1 MVVEDDNNKFRAFI
15 DQMPDAFF
23 AHDTDGKLIAVNQ
36 QACARLGYTRTEI
49 QGMSIGELIPQLDPA
64 IAQPCRKQSKI
75 GEPLSIPCMLRHK
88 DGSSTIA
95 EVHLSISLINEQ
107 RVCLGLILDPHE
119 NSAGALRQDRLSKLY
134 KALSEVNQAIVRMD
148 DESALFPLV
157 CRMAVDFGGLK
168 MAWIGQFNSARQQ
181 IEPVVSYG
189 SGINHLHEIV
199 AAINVNLPAEYKCGT
214 ANFQENRRLI
224 INNIST
230 DPQYAPWRDHAQ
242 LYGWGSIGVFPIYRN
257 TRLFALLIVYHEQS
271 GVFDDEIIRLLYE
284 MSCDITFALDN
295 FDREKERKQ
304 AAEILRISEDKYAKT
319 FRNSPNPISITTLAG
334 GRIIEV
340 NEAWTRITG
349 YTYEEAIGRTVAEL
363 GIWKNQSDRKALA
376 NELVHKGRAVDFEFE
391 FNTKTGEVTC
401 LVSAEIVEI
410 QREQCLVL
418 VAQDISGL
426 KQAMETINEQ
436 KNFLNAILESEPECV
451 KVVTRAGKLIQMNK
465 AGLSMLEVNTLEEAQ
480 RLGLLAF
487 VLPSHKEAFAEL
499 HRNVC
504 AGKSGVLEFL
514 VVGQKGT
521 RRWLETHATPL
532 RNANG
537 EIIALLGITR
547 DITEKK
553 LTNELIWKQANFDLL
568 TTLPNRFMF
577 YDRLAVEIKKAHREE
592 KMLALLF
599 IDLDRFKEV
608 NDTLGHQIGDLLL
621 VEAANR
627 IVSCVRQSD
636 TVARL
641 GGDEFTVILSQL
653 HDASFVDEIAA
664 NINAILAEP
673 FMIEG
678 ELGQLYISASIGIT
692 LYPSDGA
699 DVENLLRNAD
709 QAMYVAK
716 NSGRNRFSYF
726 THSMQEQAQMRLS
739 LLNDLRGALGEN
751 QLVLYF
757 QPIID
762 MTTGN
767 IIKAEALLRW
777 NHPRRGL
784 VSPMEFIPLAEETG
798 LIVEIGEWVFKEAAR
813 WVSRRIRQ
821 DESVVQISVNMSPV
835 EFHSETANIV
845 GRIAYL
851 QELEISGHNLVIE
864 ITEGLLLNADPGITD
879 KLIQFRNA
887 GIQVA
892 IDDFG
897 TGYSALSY
905 LKKFDIDY
913 LKLDQSFV
921 RDLATDPDDMA
932 LSEAI
937 IAMAHK
943 LGLKVIAEGVET
955 REQMELLADAGCDY
969 AQGYLYSK
977 PVPARQFEL
986 LLENNHATHF

>member
-1 MVVEDDNNKFRAFI
+1 MNEDDNNKFRAFL

-23 AHDTDGKLIAVNQ
+23 AHDTDGKLIHVNQ
-36 QACARLGYTRTEI
+36 QACNRLGYSPAELL
-49 QGMSIGELIPQLDPA
+49 GMSIGDLIPQLDPA
-64 IAQPCRKQSKI
+64 ITQACRKQSKV
-75 GEPLSIPCMLRHK
+75 GELLSVTGTLRHK
-88 DGSSTIA
+88 NGTSATVEI
-95 EVHLSISLINEQ
+95 HLSISLVNNQKII
-107 RVCLGLILDPHE
+107 LGLLLDPLE
-119 NSAGALRQDRLSKLY
+119 NSVGAIRQDRLSKLY
-134 KALSEVNQAIVRMD
+134 KALSEVNQAIVRLD

-168 MAWIGQFNSARQQ
+168 MAWIGQFNATSKL

-189 SGINHLHEIV
+189 FGIDHLDEIV
-199 AAINVNLPAEYKCGT
+199 AAINVNLPAEYKRGGEI
-214 ANFQENRRLI
+214 FQQNRSLI

-230 DPQYAPWRDHAQ
+230 DQQYAQWRDHAQ
-242 LYGWGSIGVFPIYRN
+242 LYGWGSIGVFPIFRN
-257 TRLFALLIVYHEQS
+257 GKLFALLIVYHEQS
-271 GVFDDEIIRLLYE
+271 AAFDDEIIRLLHE
-284 MSCDITFALDN
+284 MSGDITFALDN
-295 FDREKERKQ
+295 FDRENERRQ

-319 FRNSPNPISITTLAG
+319 FRNSPNPISITTLDG
-334 GRIIEV
+334 GRFIEV

-349 YTYEEAIGRTVAEL
+349 YTYDEAIGRTVAEL
-363 GIWKNQSDRKALA
+363 GIWKSDTDHKMLTTELA
-376 NELVHKGRAVDFEFE
+376 NKGRAVDFEFV

-451 KVVTRAGKLIQMNK
+451 KVVSRAGKLVQMNS
-465 AGLSMLEVNTLEEAQ
+465 AGLAMLEVNTLEEAQ
-480 RLGLLAF
+480 NLGLLAF
-487 VLPSHKEAFAEL
+487 ILPSHKKAFAEL
-499 HRNVC
+499 HKNVC

-514 VVGQKGT
+514 VAGKKGT

-553 LTNELIWKQANFDLL
+553 LTDELIWKQANFDLL

-577 YDRLAVEIKKAHREE
+577 YDRLAVEIKKTHRDEN
-592 KMLALLF
+592 MLALLF

-608 NDTLGHQIGDLLL
+608 NDTLGHQIGDMLL

-627 IVSCVRQSD
+627 IVSCVRQTD

-653 HDASFVDEIAA
+653 HDASYIDEIAA

-673 FMIEG
+673 FTVEG

-692 LYPSDGA
+692 LYPSDGT
-699 DVENLLRNAD
+699 DVEQLLRNAD

-726 THSMQEQAQMRLS
+726 THSMQEQAQLRLS
-739 LLNDLRGALGEN
+739 LLNDLRGALSEN
-751 QLVLYF
+751 QLALYF

-762 MTTGN
+762 MSTGN

-777 NHPRRGL
+777 HHPRRGL
-784 VSPMEFIPLAEETG
+784 ISPMEFIPLAEETG
-798 LIVEIGEWVFKEAAR
+798 LIVEIGDWVFKEAAR

-821 DESVVQISVNMSPV
+821 NENVVQVSVNMSPI
-835 EFHSETANIV
+835 EFHSESTS
-845 GRIAYL
+845 IASRLSYL
-851 QELEISGHNLVIE
+851 QELGITGHSMAIE
-864 ITEGLLLNADPGITD
+864 ITEGLLLKADPGITD

-955 REQMELLADAGCDY
+955 VEQMELLADAGCDY

-977 PVPARQFEL
+977 PVPAHQFEL
-986 LLENNHATHF
+986 LLENSHAIHF